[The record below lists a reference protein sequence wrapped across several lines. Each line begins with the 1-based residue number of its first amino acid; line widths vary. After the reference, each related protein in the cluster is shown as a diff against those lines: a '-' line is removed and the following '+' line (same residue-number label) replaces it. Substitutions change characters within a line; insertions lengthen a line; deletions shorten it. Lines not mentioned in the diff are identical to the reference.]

1 MLSQH
6 YFIPA
11 TLDQALATLAEQT
24 ALGPTRLIAG
34 GTDVLVEIEH
44 GAPAPRAL
52 IDLSRL
58 PGLDQI
64 TLADGRIHIG
74 PLVTHNLAVAN
85 PLLRQRAWPLARAC
99 WEVGAPQI
107 RNRGTIAGNLA
118 TASPAN
124 DTIPALWALDASLT
138 LASAG
143 GSRTLAFPDFFL
155 GVRKTALRPDEIIT
169 DISFPAPPGHS
180 RGTFIKA
187 GLRPAQAISLV
198 NIAVVLDFDDDT
210 VAAARIAFGSAAPT
224 IVRAPAAE
232 AALIGHPLTPERIAA
247 AARLIQEAI
256 RPIDDVRA
264 SAAYRRHL
272 AGVITRRALEQLAA
286 GTERLGWIEDPIML
300 WGNTDGHFAPI
311 SNPSAPLRMSLQ
323 SPISNLR
330 SPIQQLRS
338 GQVSDLHLSL
348 NGQPTTLAN
357 AAHLTLLDALREV
370 GRLSGTKE
378 GCAEGEC
385 GACTVW
391 LDGIAVM
398 ACLVPAAR
406 AHGCEVVTI
415 EGLTSRGG
423 GEETSPLHAVQQA
436 FITSG
441 GVQCGFCTP
450 GLIMSAANLMA
461 ERPHP
466 TRAQAAEAIAGNLCR
481 CTGYAK
487 VLEAITA
494 AGESA
499 VILGADERML
509 QP

>member
-6 YFIPA
+6 YFAPA
-11 TLDQALATLAEQT
+11 TLDQALAALAEQS

-44 GAPAPRAL
+44 GAPAPRTL

-85 PLLRQRAWPLARAC
+85 PLLRRHAWPLARAC

-124 DTIPALWALDASLT
+124 DTIPVLWALDASVT

-143 GSRTLAFPDFFL
+143 GARTLAFPDFFL
-155 GVRKTALRPDEIIT
+155 GVRKTALRPDEIIV
-169 DISFPAPPGHS
+169 DISFPLPPASS

-198 NIAVVLDFDDDT
+198 NIAVLLAFEGDT
-210 VAAARIAFGSAAPT
+210 VTAARIAFGSVAPT

-232 AALIGHPLTPERIAA
+232 AALLGHPLAPERIAE

-272 AGVITRRALEQLAA
+272 AGVITRRALEQIAA
-286 GTERLGWIEDPIML
+286 GAEREGWIEKPVML
-300 WGNTDGHFAPI
+300 WGNTNGHFTPI
-311 SNPSAPLRMSLQ
+311 SNPQ
-323 SPISNLR
+323 SPNSTI
-330 SPIQQLRS
+330 
-338 GQVSDLHLSL
+338 HLSL
-348 NGQPTTLAN
+348 NGRPATLSD

-370 GRLSGTKE
+370 GQLPGVKE

-398 ACLVPAAR
+398 GCLVPAAR
-406 AHGCEVVTI
+406 AQGCAVVTI
-415 EGLTSRGG
+415 EGLAQDGR
-423 GEETSPLHAVQQA
+423 LHPVQQA
-436 FITSG
+436 FIASG
-441 GVQCGFCTP
+441 GVQCGYCTP
-450 GLIMSAANLMA
+450 GLIMSAANLLA

-466 TRAQAAEAIAGNLCR
+466 TRSEAAEAIAGNLCR

-487 VLEAITA
+487 VLDAMAA
-494 AGESA
+494 AGET
-499 VILGADERML
+499 
-509 QP
+509 P